1 MVTLELS
8 DREAMLIAVVLDM
21 AIVDFD
27 VEIDILSM
35 HYPEQLEEIEAL
47 EEDLET
53 IYTIS
58 DAVDTALWAAEV
70 RV

>member
-8 DREAMLIAVVLDM
+8 EREATLLAGALDDT
-21 AIVDFD
+21 ILNID

-35 HYPEQLEEIEAL
+35 HYPEQLVDIEAL

-58 DAVDTALWAAEV
+58 DAVDNALWAAEV
-70 RV
+70 EV